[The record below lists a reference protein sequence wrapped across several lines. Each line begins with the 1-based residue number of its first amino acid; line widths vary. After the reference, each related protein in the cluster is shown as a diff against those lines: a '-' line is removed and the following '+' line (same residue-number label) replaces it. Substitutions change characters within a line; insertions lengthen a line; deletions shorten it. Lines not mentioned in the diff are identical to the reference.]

1 MTRKLTAK
9 QRKFADNYIES
20 GNATD
25 AALKA
30 GYAKR
35 SAYSIGG
42 ENLKKPEV
50 KSYIDEKMAEIE
62 SHKIMDATEAL
73 QLLTS
78 IARGETKE
86 TVISSTPFGTTE
98 DEKTA
103 DLKTRISAMKEI
115 LKRYPS
121 SDKLMSAKIRKLEAE
136 ADVAEQK
143 ARDARSGGQ
152 DVGKQFDKMFE
163 RLKEDSDK

>member
-1 MTRKLTAK
+1 MKLTVK
-9 QRKFADNYIES
+9 QQKFADNYIKS
-20 GNATD
+20 GNATQSAID
-25 AALKA
+25 A
-30 GYAKR
+30 GYSKSTSR
-35 SAYSIGG
+35 SIGQ
-42 ENLKKPEV
+42 ENLTKPDI
-50 KSYIDEKMAEIE
+50 KNYIKDKLAKIE

-152 DVGKQFDKMFE
+152 DVGKQFDKMFD
-163 RLKEDSDK
+163 RLKEDSGK

>member
-1 MTRKLTAK
+1 MKLTVK
-9 QRKFADNYIES
+9 QQKFADNYIKS
-20 GNATD
+20 GNATQSAID
-25 AALKA
+25 A
-30 GYAKR
+30 GYSKHTSR
-35 SAYSIGG
+35 SIGQ
-42 ENLKKPEV
+42 ENLTKPDIKNYIKDNLV
-50 KSYIDEKMAEIE
+50 KIE

-143 ARDARSGGQ
+143 ARDARIGGQ

>member
-1 MTRKLTAK
+1 MKLTVK
-9 QRKFADNYIES
+9 QQKFADNYIES
-20 GNATD
+20 GNATQSAID
-25 AALKA
+25 A
-30 GYAKR
+30 GYSKKTAKVI
-35 SAYSIGG
+35 AT
-42 ENLKKPEV
+42 ENLSKPYL
-50 KSYIDEKMAEIE
+50 KSYIDSKLAEIE

-121 SDKLMSAKIRKLEAE
+121 SDKLMGAKIRKLEAE

>member
-1 MTRKLTAK
+1 MKLTEK
-9 QRKFADNYIES
+9 QRRFADNYIKT
-20 GNATD
+20 GNAKQSAID
-25 AALKA
+25 A
-30 GYAKR
+30 GYSAHTAK
-35 SAYSIGG
+35 SIGQ
-42 ENLKKPEV
+42 ENLTKPDLKK
-50 KSYIDEKMAEIE
+50 YIDYKLAEIE
-62 SHKIMDATEAL
+62 SQKIMDATEAL

-121 SDKLMSAKIRKLEAE
+121 SDKLMGAKIRKLEAE

-143 ARDARSGGQ
+143 ARDARSSGQ
-152 DVGKQFDKMFE
+152 NVGKQFDKMFE
-163 RLKEDSDK
+163 RLKEDSGK

>member
-1 MTRKLTAK
+1 MKLTVK
-9 QRKFADNYIES
+9 QQKFADNYVKT
-20 GNATD
+20 GNATQSAID
-25 AALKA
+25 A
-30 GYAKR
+30 GYAPKA
-35 SAYSIGG
+35 AYQTGA
-42 ENLKKPEV
+42 ENLRKPQIKK
-50 KSYIDEKMAEIE
+50 YIDAKMAEIE

-143 ARDARSGGQ
+143 ARDARSSGQ